1 MIYTCAPSTIPLEQ
15 KNKKIQETPLTAQ
28 HSPQSPFVSSN
39 SYISHNPALL
49 SYHKPER
56 NFAAIFLS
64 MHSNY
69 GNSSKLPNTSSA
81 CSNPRPL
88 GQKHR
93 DETTSDDCGSIGSII
108 SLHDSARMQLEQGED
123 RLRWNNG
130 LILAISERA
139 AARCGPSSLPP
150 SHNNTTSSATVDPHF
165 YQERRC
171 QIKEHRARAVTFL
184 GVHGRALTE
193 QVNFEKLLFNPYP
206 PGKVKGGIG

>member
-1 MIYTCAPSTIPLEQ
+1 
-15 KNKKIQETPLTAQ
+15 
-28 HSPQSPFVSSN
+28 
-39 SYISHNPALL
+39 
-49 SYHKPER
+49 
-56 NFAAIFLS
+56 

-193 QVNFEKLLFNPYP
+193 QGQEKKRRENLWRQRCGHRGTTGTYDQVLG
-206 PGKVKGGIG
+206 GKLKRARFPWNDVA